1 MLINHFF
8 LNHKSIFSYL
18 KKTLLITLFLLNF
31 VSKGD
36 EISTLDTLKLSAFK
50 KLVEKNIINRT
61 NEIKNIYTF
70 EIVTNLFIICIIYT
84 NEKTKSN
91 ISKKWC

>member
-1 MLINHFF
+1 
-8 LNHKSIFSYL
+8 
-18 KKTLLITLFLLNF
+18 
-31 VSKGD
+31 
-36 EISTLDTLKLSAFK
+36 
-50 KLVEKNIINRT
+50 VEKNIINRT

-70 EIVTNLFIICIIYT
+70 ENVTNLFIICIIYT